1 MDTSRT
7 VRLKSCVPL
16 ERTVSPLKC
25 KGVIGLEG
33 AENQQN
39 KPKTRQRRLAT
50 ATAIRASPKD
60 NKWRKGDCLS
70 PSVSMADEAST
81 PDSRPSRSS
90 DGLES
95 EICSLDDGGTLKG
108 RAIVL
113 CGVVS
118 TDGNEKF
125 VARAHYCN
133 DVFVPFTVIR
143 L

>member
-25 KGVIGLEG
+25 KGVIGLGG

-50 ATAIRASPKD
+50 ATAIRARPKD
-60 NKWRKGDCLS
+60 NKWHRADCLS
-70 PSVSMADEAST
+70 SSVSIADEAST

-90 DGLES
+90 YGLES
-95 EICSLDDGGTLKG
+95 EICSLDDGGTLRG

-113 CGVVS
+113 CGVTVVS
-118 TDGNEKF
+118 TERK
-125 VARAHYCN
+125 
-133 DVFVPFTVIR
+133 
-143 L
+143 